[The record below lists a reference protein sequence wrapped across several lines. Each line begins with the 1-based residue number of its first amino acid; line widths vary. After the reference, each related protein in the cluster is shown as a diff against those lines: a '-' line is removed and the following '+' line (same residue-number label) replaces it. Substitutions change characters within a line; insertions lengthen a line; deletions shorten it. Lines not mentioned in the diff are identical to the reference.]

1 MVRGAQQPAVRQ
13 QTGRCREPSLASSQ
27 APGSC
32 SGQRR
37 GTQKRGRTL
46 LPINRLF
53 THFRKG
59 GQLSGDPPYS
69 LHHGAQRGGTRHS
82 SRLQGG
88 RDGVPEL
95 IPHPGSGYVT
105 GGGRESHTCPTLRS
119 RRAGTQAST
128 HLHVPRPP
136 PPSPITGCTGPRP
149 YLPGPTHIP
158 LPDTAVP
165 PAGTHGTVSADA
177 PGHQVRPSWQPRA
190 PTIPQSPPPR
200 EDTSCLWETPPGRGL
215 GHTVVQVRRAS
226 SSAPA
231 RSSRETHHADAEDG
245 PPAPARAAAPSLWTS

>member
-1 MVRGAQQPAVRQ
+1 MVRGAQHPAVRQ
-13 QTGRCREPSLASSQ
+13 QTGRCREPNLASSQ

-69 LHHGAQRGGTRHS
+69 SHHGAQRGGTGHS

-88 RDGVPEL
+88 RDWVPEL

-105 GGGRESHTCPTLRS
+105 RGGRESHTCPTLRS

-165 PAGTHGTVSADA
+165 PAGTHGTQCLQTLQGTRSGP
-177 PGHQVRPSWQPRA
+177 PGSREPRPSLSRRPHVKTHLVSGRPR
-190 PTIPQSPPPR
+190 
-200 EDTSCLWETPPGRGL
+200 
-215 GHTVVQVRRAS
+215 
-226 SSAPA
+226 PA
-231 RSSRETHHADAEDG
+231 GVLVTQLCR
-245 PPAPARAAAPSLWTS
+245 